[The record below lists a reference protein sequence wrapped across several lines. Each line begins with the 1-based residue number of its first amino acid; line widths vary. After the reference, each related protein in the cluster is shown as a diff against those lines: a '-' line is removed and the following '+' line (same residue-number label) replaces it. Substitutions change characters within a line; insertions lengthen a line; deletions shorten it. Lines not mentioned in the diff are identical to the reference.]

1 MGGLVRILAASA
13 LFLSASIGNA
23 FAGNGGPHDWTGP
36 YIGADVGYAWGETG
50 NQWRSPGAGYQDWQP
65 DGTISYDSAM
75 GGGYIGYLAQYGR
88 LVFGAEI
95 DISAMS
101 LKGDDSQFAGEVNAI
116 ELNYVGTIRG
126 RLGYAFDNSLLYATG
141 GFAYSDYTKKD
152 ETLGWSQNDNLTG
165 WTVGAGYE
173 YALGEN
179 WSARIEYLYTDLGS
193 VDSLLTD
200 GEGSYYYHRASD
212 VTVQSMRAGLTYGF

>member
-1 MGGLVRILAASA
+1 
-13 LFLSASIGNA
+13 
-23 FAGNGGPHDWTGP
+23 
-36 YIGADVGYAWGETG
+36 
-50 NQWRSPGAGYQDWQP
+50 
-65 DGTISYDSAM
+65 M
-75 GGGYIGYLAQYGR
+75 GGGYIGYLTQYGR

-95 DISAMS
+95 DISAMF

-179 WSARIEYLYTDLGS
+179 WSARVEYLYTDLGS